1 MLTYYKMPEKCACG
15 QKCEHG
21 KIGACTARRTLPAR
35 FTKKGKKPKAKHIPR
50 AMARPKMY

>member
-1 MLTYYKMPEKCACG
+1 MPEKCACG

-21 KIGACTARRTLPAR
+21 PPGRCKAKHTLPKR
-35 FTKKGKKPKAKHIPR
+35 FTKQPKKKSKFAPR